1 MRKLFLIFTM
11 CFALLSS
18 AYAQQTVTGIVTGD
32 DGLTLPGVSIV
43 QKGTS
48 NGTITNMDGKY
59 TLNVPSNAVIVFSF
73 VGMETSE
80 EAVNGR
86 STINV
91 TLLTSAIGLEEVV
104 VTALGIKRDKKTLT
118 YASQQVSGEELMK
131 AKGVNFM
138 DALNGK
144 AAGLEIKKS
153 ASGAGG
159 STRVI
164 LRGFKSLGGSSEPL
178 YVIDGIPIMN
188 IKRGQPGMWGGADNG
203 DGLSQLN
210 PDDIESVNVLKGLNA
225 SILYGSQ
232 GANGVVLITTKKGA
246 AGKTKV
252 TLSSTTTMESVLIWP
267 ELQFDYGA
275 VNGAKESWSTT
286 KGGTKYTEQMMK
298 DFFNTGSNLIN
309 SVTVSGG
316 NRITTAYFSYS
327 NTSANGI
334 IPNNKYGKN
343 NVSFKQSTKLLDDK
357 LTLSSN
363 IMLASELINNRN
375 VAGYYLNPLTGL
387 YNFPRERDWMDYSSN
402 YKVFNE
408 TRNMDVQNVY
418 VVDHHI
424 NNPYWLVNMQPEE
437 EQIKRIIATASADYS
452 LTDELSFIV
461 RGTYDY
467 VDYKMTQKDA
477 AGSNATNVSANGRY
491 VFGNRND
498 SKIYSDAL
506 LKYNNDFGKLNVGGF
521 VGGSYSN
528 KKWNGMGANNGTNS
542 LLYPNVFSTQ
552 NYPTNIVISEY
563 GGETILQAV
572 YGSINL
578 GYNDMFYVDLS
589 ARNDWSS
596 TLVGTDDGPSYFYPS
611 VGAVALLNNI
621 FELPEFISFLKIRGS
636 SAQAAKEVPWNAI
649 RSDNSISGSLGGI
662 NRNTRQPWT
671 DLKPELISSNE
682 LGVEFKLFKGRIG
695 FDFTYYNNNSTNQFL
710 RVNLPPEEKGQYQ
723 TKNINIGKIINKGI
737 EITLDGTPVQ
747 NNTVTWKTAFNFFTN
762 TNEIVELDPDN
773 PNRTINMGSSE
784 GYRTFLRAGG
794 SYGDLYGYMFKRN
807 EAGQIMIDEI
817 SGRPLKTAKKFDP
830 DDWTVGYLGNLEPD
844 FSLSWNNNI
853 QIKRISIGALIY
865 GKFGGKSVSQTE
877 SMLDGWGVSKR
888 SGDARDVGYV
898 AINGIKGSTPI
909 TQISAFDYYAEGGGT
924 GGRNGILEPYV
935 YDRTNIRLSQLS
947 IAYDFDV
954 KKLKLPLSG
963 ATFSLVGQNLF
974 LLYKKAPYDPE
985 LAMSTNNNAQS
996 LDNFNVPATRTYGFN
1011 IKVTF

>member
-1 MRKLFLIFTM
+1 MRKLFLIFAM

-32 DGLTLPGVSIV
+32 DGLTLPGVSVV

-59 TLNVPSNAVIVFSF
+59 TLSVPSNAVIAFSF
-73 VGMETSE
+73 VGMETAE

-91 TLLTSAIGLEEVV
+91 TLVTSAIGLEEVV

-178 YVIDGIPIMN
+178 YVVDGIPIMN

-203 DGLSQLN
+203 DGLSQIN

-246 AGKTKV
+246 EGKTKV

-275 VNGAKESWSTT
+275 VNGAKESWSPT

-298 DFFNTGSNLIN
+298 DFFNTGSNSIN

-316 NRITTAYFSYS
+316 NKMTTAYFSYS
-327 NTSANGI
+327 NTSAKGI

-363 IMLASELINNRN
+363 VMLASELINNRN

-387 YNFPRERDWMDYSSN
+387 YNFPRERDWMDYSTN

-408 TRNMDVQNVY
+408 TRNMDLQNVY

-424 NNPYWLVNMQPEE
+424 NNPYWIVNMEPEE

-467 VDYKMTQKDA
+467 VDYKKTQKDA

-498 SKIYSDAL
+498 SKAYADAL

-552 NYPTNIVISEY
+552 NYPTNIVVNEY
-563 GGETILQAV
+563 GGETILQSV

-578 GYNDMFYVDLS
+578 GYNDMFYLDLS

-596 TLVGTDDGPSYFYPS
+596 TLIGTVDGASYFYPS
-611 VGAVALLNNI
+611 VGVVALLSNI

-682 LGVEFKLFKGRIG
+682 LGAEFKLFKGRIG
-695 FDFTYYNNNSTNQFL
+695 FDFTYYNNKSTNQFL
-710 RVNLPPEEKGQYQ
+710 NVALPPEEQGQY
-723 TKNINIGKIINKGI
+723 TSKNINIGEITNKGV

-747 NNTVTWKTAFNFFTN
+747 NNTITWKTAFNFFTN

-773 PNRTINMGSSE
+773 PNRTIGMGSSE
-784 GYRTFLRAGG
+784 GYATFLRAGG

-807 EAGQIMIDEI
+807 EAGQIMIDET

-830 DDWTVGYLGNLEPD
+830 EDWTVGYLGNLEPD

-853 QIKRISIGALIY
+853 QIKRIGIGALIS

-898 AINGIKGSTPI
+898 AINGIKGTTPV

-954 KKLKLPLSG
+954 KKLNLPLSG

-974 LLYKKAPYDPE
+974 LFYKKAPYDPE